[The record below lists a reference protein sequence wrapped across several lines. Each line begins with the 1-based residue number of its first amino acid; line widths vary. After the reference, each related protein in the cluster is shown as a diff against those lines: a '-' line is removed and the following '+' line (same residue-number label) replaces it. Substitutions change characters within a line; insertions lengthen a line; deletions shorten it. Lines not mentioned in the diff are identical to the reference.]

1 MRMVATALLM
11 SAAAAWGSALE
22 AGRDGQSVRKETAAV
37 ELRIREMA
45 AEKWTRA
52 SFGRRESDLCMEP
65 LPRREGDPAGLRR
78 YLLTAE
84 GQPPCLL
91 LVVVDEQT
99 GEPQSMQLQDT
110 AATTEELVRNKYHVV
125 LRNLTTGQ
133 TLSYLRGDIIPQVGN
148 YAGVQTVN
156 FGGADGFSYRPYA
169 LSWVVLPPHERGN
182 RGLTLPLLPV
192 QPAEEAREREEEE
205 ERPAVAEFAA
215 STVGA
220 SSAPVASAAASFSA
234 GGTASSGASSGAG
247 GAGSSRSRM
256 MSAPLKLLGAAADAT
271 EEGSGTVTDTTG
283 GTRTYGWNSETKC
296 VKYSTDGGEM
306 WTDVAYKAEQSNETL
321 AKVTSSNWKST
332 EVLNIK
338 PGDDGNYTNT
348 TFKLGKLPAT
358 IQAVDADG
366 KANRDAH
373 VSIKVIGNSIYENSE
388 PVATDFIGIDTV
400 HIGAMKDENGN
411 LHGLRL
417 RMASDANTG
426 DGYSKSTFL
435 ENPSNTLFVG
445 GGQLWLYNY
454 SAASSPVDV
463 YASMYLGGCLY
474 DDSDSRFSHRGLD
487 GDIRAGHT
495 VNFFN
500 TIHLIEDARIL
511 GIDEG
516 STTAKGVTFTE
527 KCHIYGH
534 GFDLSLGAPDLSGT
548 NAAGRKGAPFSIAK
562 GCVIEGVKSLV
573 VGGVPKVAGDKY
585 GSTTVNIAGTVKA
598 GSLRVGL
605 GSTVNIAEN
614 VDHLYFSNK
623 GADYDAHDYALLLLK
638 DSADNSGKYAKINFA
653 DKATIS
659 CNTDRLTDKHGT
671 IIGQFVGA
679 FAMDVNNGTM
689 TISGGKSA
697 EDEGNSGTSAEDGHF
712 GEKTSAVENLK
723 LELMTGSALVL
734 NDIVLGVYH
743 NLQGYS
749 TQHNALG
756 ANNVTIDLSS
766 PEYAKTGSKATTA
779 LTLNATGAST
789 KTHIVAVGSDVLTID
804 YTGMSNLTF
813 DEGGTLLLDASSL
826 AVNMSLYDYVAVK
839 FDESV
844 ELSPDKMASITA
856 NNGQATV
863 QTYYIKDGDNY
874 YVYFQVPEPAS
885 GLLCLFGL
893 AAGAVRR
900 RRKPVGRA

>member
-1 MRMVATALLM
+1 M
-11 SAAAAWGSALE
+11 
-22 AGRDGQSVRKETAAV
+22 
-37 ELRIREMA
+37 
-45 AEKWTRA
+45 
-52 SFGRRESDLCMEP
+52 
-65 LPRREGDPAGLRR
+65 
-78 YLLTAE
+78 
-84 GQPPCLL
+84 
-91 LVVVDEQT
+91 
-99 GEPQSMQLQDT
+99 
-110 AATTEELVRNKYHVV
+110 
-125 LRNLTTGQ
+125 
-133 TLSYLRGDIIPQVGN
+133 
-148 YAGVQTVN
+148 
-156 FGGADGFSYRPYA
+156 
-169 LSWVVLPPHERGN
+169 VLPPHERGN

-192 QPAEEAREREEEE
+192 QPAEEEREREEEE
-205 ERPAVAEFAA
+205 ERSSVAELTA
-215 STVGA
+215 STTA
-220 SSAPVASAAASFSA
+220 TTTPVAAATAASFSA
-234 GGTASSGASSGAG
+234 GGAAGSGASSGAG
-247 GAGSSRSRM
+247 GGGRARSL
-256 MSAPLKLLGAAADAT
+256 SVPLKLLGAAADGT
-271 EEGSGTVTDTTG
+271 EESSGTVTDTTG

-296 VKYSTDGGEM
+296 VQYSTDGGVT
-306 WTDVAYKAEQSNETL
+306 WTDVSYTAVQSNATL
-321 AKVTSSNWKST
+321 TQVTKSYWMSK
-332 EVLNIK
+332 EVLSIRPDK
-338 PGDDGNYTNT
+338 DGNYANT

-358 IQAVDADG
+358 IQVVDDNG
-366 KANRDAH
+366 KVATGAH
-373 VSIKVIGNSIYENSE
+373 VSIKVIGNSIYENAE
-388 PVATDFIGIDTV
+388 PTATDFFGIDTV
-400 HIGAMKDENGN
+400 HIGAMKDENGKSR
-411 LHGLRL
+411 GFRL
-417 RMASDANTG
+417 RMASAANIEM
-426 DGYSKSTFL
+426 GYSTSTFL
-435 ENPSNTLFVG
+435 GKSSNTLFVG

-454 SAASSPVDV
+454 SAASSAVAV
-463 YASMYLGGCLY
+463 YSTMYLGGCLY
-474 DDSDSRFSHRGLD
+474 DDSDSKYSHRGLD

-516 STTAKGVTFTE
+516 SASAKGVTFTDS
-527 KCHIYGH
+527 CRIYGN
-534 GFDLSLGAPDLSGT
+534 GYDLSLGSPDLRDTDLSDYKGT
-548 NAAGRKGAPFSIAK
+548 PFAIAK

-598 GSLRVGL
+598 GSLRVGR
-605 GSTVNIAEN
+605 GSTVNIADN

-638 DSADNSGKYAKINFA
+638 DATDTSGNYYAKINFA

-659 CNTDRLTDKHGT
+659 CNTDKLTDKDGT
-671 IIGQFVGA
+671 VIGQFVGA
-679 FAMDVNNGTM
+679 FAMDVKDGKM

-697 EDEGNSGTSAEDGHF
+697 EDEGNSGTSAEDGNF

-723 LELMTGSALVL
+723 LELRTGSALVL

-743 NLQGYS
+743 NLQGCP

-789 KTHIVAVGSDVLTID
+789 ETHIVAVGSDVLTID

-813 DEGGTLLLDASSL
+813 DADGTLLLDASSL

-839 FDESV
+839 FDKSV
-844 ELSPDKMASITA
+844 ELNPDQISITA

-885 GLLCLFGL
+885 AVLCLFGL

>member
-1 MRMVATALLM
+1 M
-11 SAAAAWGSALE
+11 
-22 AGRDGQSVRKETAAV
+22 
-37 ELRIREMA
+37 
-45 AEKWTRA
+45 
-52 SFGRRESDLCMEP
+52 
-65 LPRREGDPAGLRR
+65 
-78 YLLTAE
+78 
-84 GQPPCLL
+84 
-91 LVVVDEQT
+91 
-99 GEPQSMQLQDT
+99 
-110 AATTEELVRNKYHVV
+110 
-125 LRNLTTGQ
+125 
-133 TLSYLRGDIIPQVGN
+133 
-148 YAGVQTVN
+148 
-156 FGGADGFSYRPYA
+156 
-169 LSWVVLPPHERGN
+169 VLPPHERGN

-192 QPAEEAREREEEE
+192 QPAEEERESEEE

-215 STVGA
+215 STGGT

-234 GGTASSGASSGAG
+234 GGTAGSGASSGSG
-247 GAGSSRSRM
+247 GGGRARSL
-256 MSAPLKLLGAAADAT
+256 SVPLKLLGAAADAT
-271 EEGSGTVTDTTG
+271 EESSGMVTDTTG
-283 GTRTYGWNSETKC
+283 GTRTYGWNKC
-296 VKYSTDGGEM
+296 VRYSTDGGVT
-306 WTDVAYKAEQSNETL
+306 WTDVEYTAEQSNATL
-321 AKVTSSNWKST
+321 TGVATSNWKST
-332 EVLNIK
+332 EVLSIRPDK
-338 PGDDGNYTNT
+338 DGNYANT
-348 TFKLGKLPAT
+348 TFKLGKLPAR
-358 IQAVDADG
+358 IQADDG
-366 KANRDAH
+366 TGAH

-400 HIGAMKDENGN
+400 HIGAMKDENGKSR
-411 LHGLRL
+411 GFRL
-417 RMASDANTG
+417 RMASAANIEM
-426 DGYSKSTFL
+426 GYSTSTFL
-435 ENPSNTLFVG
+435 GKSSNTLFVG

-454 SAASSPVDV
+454 SAASSAVAV
-463 YASMYLGGCLY
+463 YSTMYLGGCLY
-474 DDSDSRFSHRGLD
+474 DDSASKYSHRGLD

-516 STTAKGVTFTE
+516 FASAKGVTFTDS
-527 KCHIYGH
+527 CRIYGN
-534 GFDLSLGAPDLSGT
+534 GYDLSLGSPDLRDTDLSDYKGT
-548 NAAGRKGAPFSIAK
+548 PFAIAK

-659 CNTDRLTDKHGT
+659 CNTDKLTDKHGT

-679 FAMDVNNGTM
+679 FAMDVKDGKM

-697 EDEGNSGTSAEDGHF
+697 EDEGDSGSSADDGHI
-712 GEKTSAVENLK
+712 GEKTSTVENLK
-723 LELMTGSALVL
+723 LELRTGSALVL

-766 PEYAKTGSKATTA
+766 PEYAKTGSKATMA

-813 DEGGTLLLDASSL
+813 DTGGTLLLDASSL

-839 FDESV
+839 FDKSV
-844 ELSPDKMASITA
+844 ELNPDKMESITA

-885 GLLCLFGL
+885 AVLCLFGL

>member
-1 MRMVATALLM
+1 M
-11 SAAAAWGSALE
+11 
-22 AGRDGQSVRKETAAV
+22 
-37 ELRIREMA
+37 
-45 AEKWTRA
+45 
-52 SFGRRESDLCMEP
+52 
-65 LPRREGDPAGLRR
+65 
-78 YLLTAE
+78 
-84 GQPPCLL
+84 
-91 LVVVDEQT
+91 
-99 GEPQSMQLQDT
+99 
-110 AATTEELVRNKYHVV
+110 
-125 LRNLTTGQ
+125 
-133 TLSYLRGDIIPQVGN
+133 
-148 YAGVQTVN
+148 
-156 FGGADGFSYRPYA
+156 
-169 LSWVVLPPHERGN
+169 VLPPHERGN

-192 QPAEEAREREEEE
+192 PPAEEEREREDE

-215 STVGA
+215 SSVGA

-234 GGTASSGASSGAG
+234 GGAAGSGASSGAG
-247 GAGSSRSRM
+247 GAASSRSRM
-256 MSAPLKLLGAAADAT
+256 MSAPLKLLGAAA
-271 EEGSGTVTDTTG
+271 ESSGTVTDTTG

-296 VKYSTDGGEM
+296 VKYSTDGGVT
-306 WTDVAYKAEQSNETL
+306 WTDVSYTSEQSNATL
-321 AKVTSSNWKST
+321 TKVTGSGWKST

-348 TFKLGKLPAT
+348 TFKLGKLPKT

-426 DGYSKSTFL
+426 NGYSKSTFL

-454 SAASSPVDV
+454 GAASSPVDV
-463 YASMYLGGCLY
+463 YATMYLGGCLY

-487 GDIRAGHT
+487 GDIRAGYT
-495 VNFFN
+495 VKFYN

-511 GIDEG
+511 GINE
-516 STTAKGVTFTE
+516 TYARAEGVTFTSS
-527 KCHIYGH
+527 CHIYGN
-534 GFDLSLGAPDLSGT
+534 GYDFSLGSPDLSDIENNLYKGT
-548 NAAGRKGAPFSIAK
+548 PFAIAK

-598 GSLRVGL
+598 GSLRVGR

-638 DSADNSGKYAKINFA
+638 DSADNSGNYAKINFA

-659 CNTDRLTDKHGT
+659 CNTDKLTDKYGT

-679 FAMDVNNGTM
+679 FAMDVKDGKM
-689 TISGGKSA
+689 TISGGRSA
-697 EDEGNSGTSAEDGHF
+697 EDEGDSGSSADAGHF
-712 GEKTSAVENLK
+712 GEKTSTVENLK
-723 LELMTGSALVL
+723 LKLMTGSALVL
-734 NDIVLGVYH
+734 NDIVLGAYH

-749 TQHNALG
+749 ASHNTLG

-779 LTLNATGAST
+779 LTLKATGASEA
-789 KTHIVAVGSDVLTID
+789 THIVAGGSDVLTID

-813 DEGGTLLLDASSL
+813 DKGGTLLLDASSL

-839 FDESV
+839 FDKSV
-844 ELSPDKMASITA
+844 ELNPDKMGSITA

-893 AAGAVRR
+893 SAASLRR
-900 RRKPVGRA
+900 RRKQAGRA

>member
-1 MRMVATALLM
+1 M
-11 SAAAAWGSALE
+11 
-22 AGRDGQSVRKETAAV
+22 
-37 ELRIREMA
+37 
-45 AEKWTRA
+45 
-52 SFGRRESDLCMEP
+52 
-65 LPRREGDPAGLRR
+65 
-78 YLLTAE
+78 
-84 GQPPCLL
+84 
-91 LVVVDEQT
+91 
-99 GEPQSMQLQDT
+99 
-110 AATTEELVRNKYHVV
+110 
-125 LRNLTTGQ
+125 
-133 TLSYLRGDIIPQVGN
+133 
-148 YAGVQTVN
+148 
-156 FGGADGFSYRPYA
+156 
-169 LSWVVLPPHERGN
+169 VLPPHERGN

-205 ERPAVAEFAA
+205 ERSSVAELTA
-215 STVGA
+215 STTA
-220 SSAPVASAAASFSA
+220 TTTPVAAATAASFSA
-234 GGTASSGASSGAG
+234 GGAGAVSGSG

-256 MSAPLKLLGAAADAT
+256 MSVPLKLLGAAAEAT
-271 EEGSGTVTDTTG
+271 EEGTGSVTDTTG

-296 VKYSTDGGEM
+296 VRYSTDGGKT
-306 WTDVAYKAEQSNETL
+306 WTDVAYKAEQSNDTL
-321 AKVTSSNWKST
+321 TGVTGSGWTSD
-332 EVLNIK
+332 VVFNIK
-338 PGDDGNYTNT
+338 ENT
-348 TFKLGKLPAT
+348 TLKLGKLPAK
-358 IQAVDADG
+358 IQAEDDNGNVATG
-366 KANRDAH
+366 AH
-373 VSIKVIGNSIYENSE
+373 VSIKVIGNSIYENSN

-400 HIGAMKDENGN
+400 HIGAMTDENGKS
-411 LHGLRL
+411 HGLRL
-417 RMASDANTG
+417 RMASAANTDKG
-426 DGYSKSTFL
+426 FSISTFL
-435 ENPSNTLFVG
+435 EKSSNTLFVG

-454 SAASSPVDV
+454 SAASSAVAV
-463 YASMYLGGCLY
+463 YSSMYLGGCLY
-474 DDSDSRFSHRGLD
+474 DDSDSKYSHRGLD

-516 STTAKGVTFTE
+516 SASAKGVTFTDS
-527 KCHIYGH
+527 CRIYGN
-534 GFDLSLGAPDLSGT
+534 GYDLSLGSPDLRDTDLSDYKGT
-548 NAAGRKGAPFSIAK
+548 PFAIAK

-598 GSLRVGL
+598 GSLRVGR
-605 GSTVNIAEN
+605 GSTVNIADN

-638 DSADNSGKYAKINFA
+638 DATDTSGNYYAKINFA

-659 CNTDRLTDKHGT
+659 CNTDKLTDKDGT
-671 IIGQFVGA
+671 VIGQFVGA
-679 FAMDVNNGTM
+679 FAMDVKDGKM

-697 EDEGNSGTSAEDGHF
+697 EDEGNSGTSAEDGNF

-723 LELMTGSALVL
+723 LELRTGSALVL

-766 PEYAKTGSKATTA
+766 PEYAKTGSMATTA
-779 LTLNATGAST
+779 LTLKATGASEA
-789 KTHIVAVGSDVLTID
+789 THIVAVGSDVLTID

-839 FDESV
+839 FDKSV

-856 NNGQATV
+856 NNGQAIV

-874 YVYFQVPEPAS
+874 YVYFRVPEPAS

-893 AAGAVRR
+893 AVGAAGR
-900 RRKPVGRA
+900 RRKQAGRA

>member
-11 SAAAAWGSALE
+11 SAAAAWGSAAE
-22 AGRDGQSVRKETAAV
+22 AGRDGQSVRKETAVV

-84 GQPPCLL
+84 GQQPCLL

-182 RGLTLPLLPV
+182 RGLTRPLLPS
-192 QPAEEAREREEEE
+192 QPAEEEREREEEE
-205 ERPAVAEFAA
+205 RPSVAEFAA

-234 GGTASSGASSGAG
+234 GGTAGSGASSGSG
-247 GAGSSRSRM
+247 GGGRARSL
-256 MSAPLKLLGAAADAT
+256 SVPLKLLGATADAT
-271 EEGSGTVTDTTG
+271 EESSGSVTDTTG
-283 GTRTYGWNSETKC
+283 GTRTYGWNSEAKC
-296 VKYSTDGGEM
+296 VQYSTDGGVT
-306 WTDVAYKAEQSNETL
+306 WTDVSYTAEQSNKTL
-321 AKVTSSNWKST
+321 TGVAKSNWKGSDVFT
-332 EVLNIK
+332 VSENTTLKLGVLPAKIRA
-338 PGDDGNYTNT
+338 DDGT
-348 TFKLGKLPAT
+348 G
-358 IQAVDADG
+358 
-366 KANRDAH
+366 AH
-373 VSIKVIGNSIYENSE
+373 VSIKVIGNSIYENAE
-388 PVATDFIGIDTV
+388 PVATDFSGIDTV
-400 HIGAMKDENGN
+400 HIGAMTNDKNRTN
-411 LHGLRL
+411 GLRL
-417 RMASDANTG
+417 RMDG
-426 DGYSKSTFL
+426 DSSFLTDSSKA
-435 ENPSNTLFVG
+435 LFVG
-445 GGQLWLYNY
+445 GGQLWLHNKNTT
-454 SAASSPVDV
+454 ASTIDV
-463 YASMYLGGCLY
+463 KATMYLGGCLY
-474 DDSDSRFSHRGLD
+474 DDTSSTYANRGLD
-487 GDIRAGHT
+487 GDVRAEGA
-495 VNFFN
+495 VRFMN

-511 GIDEG
+511 GMDSG
-516 STTAKGVTFTE
+516 TAVVTFTE
-527 KCHIYGH
+527 SCHIDGH

-548 NAAGRKGAPFSIAK
+548 DAAGRKGAPFSIEK
-562 GCVIEGVKSLV
+562 GCTIENVKSLII
-573 VGGVPKVAGDKY
+573 GGVPKVAESKY

-598 GSLRVGL
+598 GSLRVGR
-605 GSTVNIAEN
+605 GSTVNIADN

-638 DSADNSGKYAKINFA
+638 DATDTSGNYAKINFA
-653 DKATIS
+653 NAATIS
-659 CNTDRLTDKHGT
+659 CNTDKLTDKDGT
-671 IIGQFVGA
+671 VIGQFVGA
-679 FAMDVNNGTM
+679 FAMDVKDGKM

-697 EDEGNSGTSAEDGHF
+697 EDEGDSGSSADAGQF
-712 GEKTSAVENLK
+712 GEKTSMVENLK
-723 LELMTGSALVL
+723 LELRTGSSLVL

-779 LTLNATGAST
+779 LMLNATGAST
-789 KTHIVAVGSDVLTID
+789 ETHIVAVGSDVLTID

-813 DEGGTLLLDASSL
+813 DADGTLLLDASSL

-839 FDESV
+839 FDKSV
-844 ELSPDKMASITA
+844 ELNPDQMKSITA

-863 QTYYIKDGDNY
+863 QTYFIKDGDNY
-874 YVYFQVPEPAS
+874 YVYVQVPEPAS
-885 GLLCLFGL
+885 AVLCLFGL

>member
-1 MRMVATALLM
+1 MQALHL
-11 SAAAAWGSALE
+11 L
-22 AGRDGQSVRKETAAV
+22 SVR
-37 ELRIREMA
+37 
-45 AEKWTRA
+45 
-52 SFGRRESDLCMEP
+52 G
-65 LPRREGDPAGLRR
+65 GG
-78 YLLTAE
+78 
-84 GQPPCLL
+84 G
-91 LVVVDEQT
+91 
-99 GEPQSMQLQDT
+99 
-110 AATTEELVRNKYHVV
+110 
-125 LRNLTTGQ
+125 
-133 TLSYLRGDIIPQVGN
+133 
-148 YAGVQTVN
+148 GV
-156 FGGADGFSYRPYA
+156 AYRPYA

-192 QPAEEAREREEEE
+192 QPAEEEREREEEE
-205 ERPAVAEFAA
+205 ERSSVAELIA
-215 STVGA
+215 STTA
-220 SSAPVASAAASFSA
+220 TTTSVATATAASFSA
-234 GGTASSGASSGAG
+234 GGAAGSGASSGSG

-256 MSAPLKLLGAAADAT
+256 MSAPLKLLGAAAEAT
-271 EEGSGTVTDTTG
+271 EEGTGSVTDTTR

-296 VKYSTDGGEM
+296 VRYSTDGGVT
-306 WTDVAYKAEQSNETL
+306 WTDVEYTAEKSNATL
-321 AKVTSSNWKST
+321 TGVAKSGWMST
-332 EVLNIK
+332 EVLNIQA
-338 PGDDGNYTNT
+338 DEVGNYANT
-348 TFKLGKLPAT
+348 IFKLGKLPAT
-358 IQAVDADG
+358 IQAVG
-366 KANRDAH
+366 ANENTH
-373 VSIKVIGNSIYENSE
+373 VSIKVIGNSIYENAE

-400 HIGAMKDENGN
+400 HIGAMTDDKGES
-411 LHGLRL
+411 HGFRL
-417 RMASDANTG
+417 RMASAANTEKG
-426 DGYSKSTFL
+426 FSTSTFL
-435 ENPSNTLFVG
+435 KKSSNTLFVG

-454 SAASSPVDV
+454 SAASSPVEV
-463 YASMYLGGCLY
+463 YSTMYLGGCLY
-474 DDSDSRFSHRGLD
+474 DDSVSEYSHRGLD

-516 STTAKGVTFTE
+516 STTAKGVTFTAS
-527 KCHIYGH
+527 CHIYGN
-534 GFDLSLGAPDLSGT
+534 GYDLSLGSPDLSDTKLSDYKGT
-548 NAAGRKGAPFSIAK
+548 PFAIAN

-573 VGGVPKVAGDKY
+573 VGGVPKVATDKY

-598 GSLRVGL
+598 GSLRVGR
-605 GSTVNIAEN
+605 GSTVNIADN

-638 DSADNSGKYAKINFA
+638 DATDTSGNYAKINFA
-653 DKATIS
+653 NAATIS
-659 CNTDRLTDKHGT
+659 CNTDKLTNKDGT
-671 IIGQFVGA
+671 VIGQFVGA
-679 FAMDVNNGTM
+679 FAMDVKDGKM

-697 EDEGNSGTSAEDGHF
+697 EDEGDSGSSADAGHF
-712 GEKTSAVENLK
+712 GEKTSTVENLK
-723 LELMTGSALVL
+723 LELKTGSALVL

-766 PEYAKTGSKATTA
+766 PEYAKTGSKATTD

-789 KTHIVAVGSDVLTID
+789 ETHIVAVGSDVLTID

-813 DEGGTLLLDASSL
+813 DADGTLLLDASSL

-839 FDESV
+839 FDKSV
-844 ELSPDKMASITA
+844 ELNPDKMESITA

-885 GLLCLFGL
+885 AVLCLFGL